1 MLKSFRTFN
10 VEENLSSDTVAYLCE
25 DLSYQNQVLYTEE
38 QTQYKTITFYK
49 KRSLNE
55 QNVVLIGIK
64 GIQHEYEYRQL
75 GGEVGRFLDQQE
87 IERVTFNGL
96 KDEVLPH
103 FLEGLILGTNYQ
115 DDYKKERKSAALKTI
130 SFDNQLDLK
139 SLYQDVLNKT
149 KATLLARHISNEPL
163 NQFNAAQYADFI
175 TEAFQDLKVDV
186 EVMNKADLISREFN
200 GILAVSKGSHIEPRV
215 ITLKYQ
221 TNQELPLTALV
232 GKGITFDM
240 GGYNIKSGRDLSGSR
255 VDMGG
260 SAAVFGAIY
269 ELAIQQKEANVIG
282 IILTTENLINSEAMV
297 PGDIIK
303 YRNGLTVQ
311 VVNTDAEGRLL
322 LADGLLYAQE
332 LGAKSIIDIATLT
345 GSIGGALGQEMAG
358 FFTDDESLRKELK
371 ESAHVTGEKVW
382 ELPLIKEYD
391 SSLNSHYAD
400 LSNLSSLSYA
410 GHITAALF
418 LKRFVDDKISWAHVD
433 IAAMTDVHADRGD
446 YVTGM
451 TGYGVKLLAKTI
463 EQMNLNHEYGI
474 IEVR

>member
-1 MLKSFRTFN
+1 
-10 VEENLSSDTVAYLCE
+10 
-25 DLSYQNQVLYTEE
+25 
-38 QTQYKTITFYK
+38 
-49 KRSLNE
+49 
-55 QNVVLIGIK
+55 
-64 GIQHEYEYRQL
+64 
-75 GGEVGRFLDQQE
+75 
-87 IERVTFNGL
+87 
-96 KDEVLPH
+96 
-103 FLEGLILGTNYQ
+103 
-115 DDYKKERKSAALKTI
+115 
-130 SFDNQLDLK
+130 
-139 SLYQDVLNKT
+139 
-149 KATLLARHISNEPL
+149 
-163 NQFNAAQYADFI
+163 
-175 TEAFQDLKVDV
+175 
-186 EVMNKADLISREFN
+186 KADLISREFN

>member
-1 MLKSFRTFN
+1 
-10 VEENLSSDTVAYLCE
+10 
-25 DLSYQNQVLYTEE
+25 
-38 QTQYKTITFYK
+38 
-49 KRSLNE
+49 
-55 QNVVLIGIK
+55 
-64 GIQHEYEYRQL
+64 
-75 GGEVGRFLDQQE
+75 
-87 IERVTFNGL
+87 
-96 KDEVLPH
+96 
-103 FLEGLILGTNYQ
+103 
-115 DDYKKERKSAALKTI
+115 
-130 SFDNQLDLK
+130 
-139 SLYQDVLNKT
+139 
-149 KATLLARHISNEPL
+149 
-163 NQFNAAQYADFI
+163 
-175 TEAFQDLKVDV
+175 
-186 EVMNKADLISREFN
+186 
-200 GILAVSKGSHIEPRV
+200 
-215 ITLKYQ
+215 
-221 TNQELPLTALV
+221 
-232 GKGITFDM
+232 
-240 GGYNIKSGRDLSGSR
+240 
-255 VDMGG
+255 MGG